1 MRIIDLTD
9 EDESAVRQAAELLVE
24 LLPEGWPTMEEALKE
39 VGESLPPER
48 ISRIAVEGK
57 DVVGWIGGL
66 KLGYPGAIWELHP
79 LVVREDRQRQGVGR
93 ALVADL
99 EERVRERGG
108 KVVYLGTDDKRGQTS
123 IADID
128 LFPDALR
135 LAANI
140 RNLRGH
146 PYEFYERQG
155 YTIVGVLP
163 DGNGFGRPDIF
174 MAKRIVGATTPGTGT
189 ESPRR
194 LP

>member
-1 MRIIDLTD
+1 VHIIDLTAD
-9 EDESAVRQAAELLVE
+9 NERAIEQAARLLVD

-39 VGESLPPER
+39 VREALPDER
-48 ISRIAVEGK
+48 IARIAVEGE

-66 KLGYPGAIWELHP
+66 KLGYPGQIWELHP

-108 KVVYLGTDDKRGQTS
+108 KIVYLGTDDKRGQTS

-128 LFPDALR
+128 ILQDPLR

-140 RNLRGH
+140 RNLREH
-146 PYEFYERQG
+146 PYEFYQKQG

-163 DGNGFGRPDIF
+163 DGNGWGRPDIF
-174 MAKRIVGATTPGTGT
+174 MAKRIV
-189 ESPRR
+189 ER
-194 LP
+194 